1 MTLSPAPAVLVESG
15 YLIKTCIRD
24 DRAVTVTLS
33 LTYTAALLH
42 PLAVETQ
49 LDLHHVLGTVDFKSS
64 LTAQIVASLRQA
76 AGA

>member
-1 MTLSPAPAVLVESG
+1 MTVSPAPAVMVESG

-33 LTYTAALLH
+33 LTYTAALPH
-42 PLAVETQ
+42 PLPVETQ
-49 LDLHHVLGTVDFKSS
+49 LDLHDALGTVDFKSN
-64 LTAQIVASLRQA
+64 LTAQIDALIRQA